1 MSTDVERSQELKE
14 RSFGELAKELSSEV
28 STLVRKE
35 LELFRA
41 EMREK
46 GRQAVPGLELFGVA
60 GVVGLAAAGAAT
72 AFLILVLDTFM
83 PAWLAALTVTVVLGA
98 IAVVLGMQGKR
109 RVEEAGTP
117 VPEQTIESVKE
128 DVEWAKT
135 QAKSGRR

>member
-1 MSTDVERSQELKE
+1 MNMDVERSNELKE
-14 RSFGELAKELSSEV
+14 RSFGELAKELSSEL

-83 PAWLAALTVTVVLGA
+83 PAWLAALIVTVVLGA